1 MLAHHVLPAA
11 AAAAAVVLV
20 LVLVLV
26 VVVLI
31 VVVAV
36 VVVVVIVV
44 AVRVGNIFFTGAI
57 PLAAGRCLR
66 IRHSLRSFVPMDV
79 CE

>member
-11 AAAAAVVLV
+11 AAGVVL
-20 LVLVLV
+20 

-57 PLAAGRCLR
+57 PLAAGRGRR

-79 CE
+79 CSE

>member
-11 AAAAAVVLV
+11 AAGVVLV
-20 LVLVLV
+20 V

-36 VVVVVIVV
+36 VVVVVLVV

-57 PLAAGRCLR
+57 PLAAGRGR
-66 IRHSLRSFVPMDV
+66 QIFRNQITNQNIPITN
-79 CE
+79 

>member
-11 AAAAAVVLV
+11 AAGV
-20 LVLVLV
+20 VLV
-26 VVVLI
+26 VVVVVLI
-31 VVVAV
+31 
-36 VVVVVIVV
+36 VVVVIVV

-57 PLAAGRCLR
+57 PLAAGRGRR

-79 CE
+79 CSE

>member
-11 AAAAAVVLV
+11 AAGVVLV
-20 LVLVLV
+20 V

-57 PLAAGRCLR
+57 PLAAGRGRR

-79 CE
+79 CSE